1 MNIYDAVKVEAFYF
15 NYFRYSMI
23 DQECFEKKIEEWKT
37 ADPTLD
43 ALFRPKREDDGRK
56 ETSFSYTRKNGREIY
71 LNDTAMRSF
80 SLTQR
85 TKLHATLFHCFS
97 LWSQQIWIT
106 KLLQRLSSKTNPKSR
121 LQKHL
126 VL

>member
-1 MNIYDAVKVEAFYF
+1 
-15 NYFRYSMI
+15 MI

-56 ETSFSYTRKNGREIY
+56 DNFIFVYQKKWQKDLLKQYDNEILLLDATYKTTRY
-71 LNDTAMRSF
+71 A
-80 SLTQR
+80 
-85 TKLHATLFHCFS
+85 FHCFS